1 MIGKRCFFI
10 GHRDAMQDIVPAL
23 ERTVEALI
31 TAHGVTEFFVGGYGG
46 FDRLAAGA
54 VIRAKRSHPHIALEL
69 LLPYHPSER
78 PIEPPNGFD
87 GTFYPPGMESVPH
100 RLAILK
106 ANRYMVDHSDCIVAY
121 IRHPGNARN
130 LLEYARKRGIPV
142 WEV

>member
-46 FDRLAAGA
+46 FDCLAAGV
-54 VIRAKRSHPHIALEL
+54 VIRAKRSHPHITLEL

-106 ANRYMVDHSDCIVAY
+106 ANRYTVDHSDCIVAH

>member
-46 FDRLAAGA
+46 FDCLAAGA
-54 VIRAKRSHPHIALEL
+54 VIRARRSHPHITLEL
-69 LLPYHPSER
+69 LLPHHPSER

-87 GTFYPPGMESVPH
+87 GTFYPPSMERVPR

>member
-31 TAHGVTEFFVGGYGG
+31 THVVTEFFVGGYGG
-46 FDRLAAGA
+46 FDRFAAGA
-54 VIRAKRSHPHIALEL
+54 VIRAKRSHPHITLEL

-87 GTFYPPGMESVPH
+87 GTFYPPGMECVPR

-106 ANRYMVDHSDCIVAY
+106 ANHYTVDHSDCIVAY
-121 IRHPGNARN
+121 VRHPGNARN

>member
-23 ERTVEALI
+23 ERTVEAL
-31 TAHGVTEFFVGGYGG
+31 TTREVTEFFVGGYGG
-46 FDRLAAGA
+46 FDCLAAGA
-54 VIRAKRSHPHIALEL
+54 VIRAKRSHPHITLEL

-87 GTFYPPGMESVPH
+87 GTFYPPGMERVPR

-106 ANRYMVDHSDCIVAY
+106 ANRYMVDHSDCIIAY

>member
-1 MIGKRCFFI
+1 MIGKRCFLSGI
-10 GHRDAMQDIVPAL
+10 GTPCRTLSLHW

-31 TAHGVTEFFVGGYGG
+31 THGVTEFFVGSYGG
-46 FDRLAAGA
+46 FDCLAAGA
-54 VIRAKRSHPHIALEL
+54 VIRAKRSHPYITLEL

-87 GTFYPPGMESVPH
+87 GTFYPPGMECVPH

-106 ANRYMVDHSDCIVAY
+106 ANRYMVDHSDCIIAY

-130 LLEYARKRGIPV
+130 LLEYARKRSIPV

>member
-87 GTFYPPGMESVPH
+87 GTFYPPGMERVPR

-121 IRHPGNARN
+121 VRHPGNARN

>member
-23 ERTVEALI
+23 ERTVEAL
-31 TAHGVTEFFVGGYGG
+31 TTRGVTEFFVGGYGG
-46 FDRLAAGA
+46 FDCLAAGA
-54 VIRAKRSHPHIALEL
+54 VIRAKRSHPHITLEL

-87 GTFYPPGMESVPH
+87 GTFYPPGMERVPR

-106 ANRYMVDHSDCIVAY
+106 ANRYMVDHSDCIIAY

>member
-46 FDRLAAGA
+46 FDRFAAGA
-54 VIRAKRSHPHIALEL
+54 VIRAKRSHPHITLEL
-69 LLPYHPSER
+69 LLSYHPSER
-78 PIEPPNGFD
+78 PIEPSNGFD
-87 GTFYPPGMESVPH
+87 GTFYPPGMESVPR

>member
-54 VIRAKRSHPHIALEL
+54 VIRAKRSHPHITLEL

-87 GTFYPPGMESVPH
+87 GTFYPPGMEYVPR

-106 ANRYMVDHSDCIVAY
+106 ANHYTVAHSDCIVAY
-121 IRHPGNARN
+121 VRHPGNARN
-130 LLEYARKRGIPV
+130 LLEYARKRDIPI

>member
-1 MIGKRCFFI
+1 MIGKRCFFF

-23 ERTVEALI
+23 ERTVEALV

-54 VIRAKRSHPHIALEL
+54 VIRAKRSHPHITLEL

-87 GTFYPPGMESVPH
+87 GTFYPPGMECVPR

>member
-31 TAHGVTEFFVGGYGG
+31 TAYGVTEFFVGGYGG
-46 FDRLAAGA
+46 FDCLAAGA
-54 VIRAKRSHPHIALEL
+54 FIRAKRSHPHITLEL

-87 GTFYPPGMESVPH
+87 GTFYPPGMECVPR

-106 ANRYMVDHSDCIVAY
+106 ANHYTVAHSDCIVAY
-121 IRHPGNARN
+121 VRHPGNARN
-130 LLEYARKRGIPV
+130 LLEYARKRNIPI

>member
-54 VIRAKRSHPHIALEL
+54 VIRAKRSHPHITLEL

-87 GTFYPPGMESVPH
+87 GTFYPPGIEYVPR

-106 ANRYMVDHSDCIVAY
+106 ANHYTVAHSDCIVAY
-121 IRHPGNARN
+121 VRHPGNARN
-130 LLEYARKRGIPV
+130 LLEYARKRDIPI

>member
-10 GHRDAMQDIVPAL
+10 GHRDAMLDIVPAL

-54 VIRAKRSHPHIALEL
+54 VIRAKRSHPHITLEL

-87 GTFYPPGMESVPH
+87 GTFYPPGMERVPR

-130 LLEYARKRGIPV
+130 LLEYARKRGIPI

>member
-23 ERTVEALI
+23 EHTVEALI
-31 TAHGVTEFFVGGYGG
+31 TEHGVTEFFVCSYGG
-46 FDRLAAGA
+46 FDSLAAGA
-54 VIRAKRSHPHIALEL
+54 VIRAKRSHPYITLEL

-78 PIEPPNGFD
+78 PIEPSNGFD
-87 GTFYPPGMESVPH
+87 GTFYPPGMERVPH

-106 ANRYMVDHSDCIVAY
+106 ANHYTVDHSDCIVAY
-121 IRHPGNARN
+121 VRHPGNARN

>member
-87 GTFYPPGMESVPH
+87 GTFYPPAWSASRTGLQS
-100 RLAILK
+100 
-106 ANRYMVDHSDCIVAY
+106 
-121 IRHPGNARN
+121 
-130 LLEYARKRGIPV
+130 
-142 WEV
+142 

>member
-23 ERTVEALI
+23 ERTVEALV

-54 VIRAKRSHPHIALEL
+54 VIRAKRSHPHITLEL

-87 GTFYPPGMESVPH
+87 GTFYPPGMECVPR

>member
-1 MIGKRCFFI
+1 MIGKRCFFF

-23 ERTVEALI
+23 ERTVEALV

-54 VIRAKRSHPHIALEL
+54 VIRAKRRHPHITLEL

-87 GTFYPPGMESVPH
+87 GTFYPPGMECVPR

>member
-46 FDRLAAGA
+46 LDCLAAGA
-54 VIRAKRSHPHIALEL
+54 VIRAKRSHPHITLEL

-87 GTFYPPGMESVPH
+87 GTFYPPGMESVPR

-121 IRHPGNARN
+121 VRHPGNARN

>member
-87 GTFYPPGMESVPH
+87 GTFYPPGMERVLR

-130 LLEYARKRGIPV
+130 LLEYARKRSIPV

>member
-46 FDRLAAGA
+46 FDCLAAGA
-54 VIRAKRSHPHIALEL
+54 VIRAKRSHPHITLEL

-87 GTFYPPGMESVPH
+87 GTFYPPGMERVPR

-106 ANRYMVDHSDCIVAY
+106 ANRYMVNHSDCIIAY

-130 LLEYARKRGIPV
+130 LLEYARKRSIPV